1 MTLDVPQDV
10 RANDTVTVT
19 AILERK
25 DLAGRVEFYN
35 GNQILGAANIKDGR
49 AEQEVRLPEGT
60 HELRAVFTPAKN
72 TIYSVSN
79 ATTTV
84 TVGSPR
90 PVRPEIYV
98 DEAEVN
104 DDGSQT
110 VVFRSAVKAGTRGV
124 LRFTLAD
131 GTVLGDAPI
140 QADGTA
146 RLVHTF
152 PNAGEY
158 NVKAVVLDESGNPAG
173 PELSF
178 KINDEGEVVDGQGGS
193 SSNGSTGSSLNKTRE
208 EIDRA
213 WKIGG
218 IVSGV
223 TLLIA
228 GIVGLVNHPATKS
241 FLAQFGI
248 RY

>member
-10 RANDTVTVT
+10 RANDTVTVTVT

-35 GNQILGAANIKDGR
+35 VNQILGAANIKDGR
-49 AEQEVRLPEGT
+49 AEQDVRLPEGT

-104 DDGSQT
+104 ADGSQT

-158 NVKAVVLDESGNPAG
+158 NVKAVVLNESGNPAG

-178 KINDEGEVVDGQGGS
+178 KINDEGEVVDGQDGS
-193 SSNGSTGSSLNKTRE
+193 SSNSSNGSTGSSLNKTRE
-208 EIDRA
+208 ETDRA
-213 WKIGG
+213 W
-218 IVSGV
+218 
-223 TLLIA
+223 
-228 GIVGLVNHPATKS
+228 
-241 FLAQFGI
+241 
-248 RY
+248 